1 MEWIWSDFGCLPE
14 AARRIRET
22 VFMQEQG
29 FCEEFDELDA
39 CSWHVLLY
47 QDGEALGTARLFSEQ
62 GTDNMHIGRVAV
74 LKPARGGGSGSVLLQ
89 ACCEKAVQLGA
100 KKAVLGAQC
109 RAIPFYEKNGFQPF
123 GDIYDEEGCPHQ
135 MMEKKL

>member
-1 MEWIWSDFGCLPE
+1 MEWTWSDFGCLPE

-123 GDIYDEEGCPHQ
+123 S
-135 MMEKKL
+135 